1 MIVLIFVCGLFFLC
15 LKTDDTMPDKK
26 EAVVSHS
33 FSEAASEESM
43 LMAWGSWAEQ
53 NMIWERGLPGNGTH
67 TNFRLSAVQQKSGY
81 SASVLIWM
89 CLACLLLCLPG
100 RLKPSWMMSLNSS
113 FHIRDVRLYRIDI
126 VWQSDG
132 KKGVSAVLQN
142 Y

>member
-1 MIVLIFVCGLFFLC
+1 MCSSDL
-15 LKTDDTMPDKK
+15 
-26 EAVVSHS
+26 
-33 FSEAASEESM
+33 
-43 LMAWGSWAEQ
+43 EQ

-113 FHIRDVRLYRIDI
+113 FHIRDVRLHRIDI